1 MRAIPILVAIGT
13 LIWPQAEQPQVF
25 RSSVDAVLVPISVT
39 ERNRPVAGLT
49 AADFELFD
57 NDVRQ
62 EISVAPTDAMP
73 TDVTFLVDTSGSI
86 KGAALDR
93 VKTDLQAMADLLQPS
108 DRMRLVAFAR
118 DAMDVFGLRA
128 GGTPLDLSAMT
139 AGGTTSL
146 YDALINVLAAYPAS
160 DRPHLVFALTDGR
173 DNSSFSS
180 ASHMLEVAR
189 RSSAVRCLAL
199 VPSSNPLVREGGRIE
214 AVDPLAAEQSRVT
227 LPAAGTANVLMGGAG
242 VSPTN
247 NRPLP
252 TSISRNAGPYRGGP
266 NRPALDAATAAT
278 GGLVY
283 SDTSKT
289 PAPELF
295 RRVLDDFR
303 ASYVITYVAT
313 GVAQGGTHTITVKAR
328 NARYTVRARK
338 TYER

>member
-189 RSSAVRCLAL
+189 RSSAVLCLAL

-227 LPAAGTANVLMGGAG
+227 
-242 VSPTN
+242 
-247 NRPLP
+247 LP